1 MIFYEE
7 GGDLYMDKTIIEM
20 HMTIDRLKNIEECL
34 NKQISFQRKIT
45 VAILLAGTY
54 AIYKKIR
61 SRQNND

>member
-1 MIFYEE
+1 
-7 GGDLYMDKTIIEM
+7 MDKTIIEM

-34 NKQISFQRKIT
+34 NKQIAFQRKIT
-45 VAILLAGTY
+45 VAVLLAGTY